1 MEWIFDGI
9 GTALI
14 IFVLGLLVGS
24 GAGYRIAINKK
35 SINQKQKGGNNSNQ
49 IQIGEV
55 NDDGGETKSR

>member
-14 IFVLGLLVGS
+14 IFVLGFLVGS

>member
-24 GAGYRIAINKK
+24 GAGYKIAINKK
-35 SINQKQKGGNNSNQ
+35 SINQKQKAGNNSSQ

-55 NDDGGETKSR
+55 NDDGG